1 MKVAGVDGCPAG
13 WLMITYDSGTFYH
26 QIYSGFKKLLSTN
39 HTVDRIL
46 VDMPIGLA
54 SPGYPRT
61 IDQKLRWQL
70 PGRGSTVFNVPVRDA
85 IYASQFDEARHI
97 NKQMTGKSLS
107 IQSLY
112 LMEKIKQID
121 TYLINT
127 PKKALKIYESHPEL
141 CFKSLNN
148 GKTLLSKKSS
158 IEGQRQRLR
167 ILGNYESSIKDL
179 YQNILSS
186 TTRKR
191 VRRDD
196 IIDAICLCLVNKLAI
211 HDELKFLSDENA
223 KDEHGIEIKIAY

>member
-1 MKVAGVDGCPAG
+1 MDGCPAG
-13 WLMITYDSGTFYH
+13 WLIITYVAGTFYH
-26 QIYSGFKKLLSTN
+26 QIHGDFEELLSAN
-39 HTVDRIL
+39 PTVSRIL
-46 VDMPIGLA
+46 IDMPIGLA

-61 IDQKLRWQL
+61 IDQKLRRQL
-70 PGRGSTVFNVPVRDA
+70 PGRGSTVFNTPVRAA
-85 IYASQFDEARHI
+85 IYASHFDEARCV

-107 IQSLY
+107 IQSLH
-112 LMEKIKQID
+112 LMDKIKQID

-148 GKTLLSKKSS
+148 DKTLLSKKSS
-158 IEGQRQRLR
+158 IEGQRHRLR

-186 TTRKR
+186 TTTKR

-196 IIDAICLCLVNKLAI
+196 IIDALCLCLVNKLAI
-211 HDELKFLSDENA
+211 HDKLKFLSDENA